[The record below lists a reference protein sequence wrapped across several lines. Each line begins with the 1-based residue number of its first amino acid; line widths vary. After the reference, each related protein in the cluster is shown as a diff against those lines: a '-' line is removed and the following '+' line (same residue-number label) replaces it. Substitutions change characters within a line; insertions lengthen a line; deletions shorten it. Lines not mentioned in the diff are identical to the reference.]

1 LKLIGFQIGKKNKT
15 SNKTSNKIQQQREII
30 ETMSAENFEE
40 KEIFPGVYMTDFRR
54 RKPTNT
60 STTNSASTHTQAQIS
75 AQDLKELQNKIFHLQ
90 RSNEEMKAFDVN
102 KEDSVIQEAISENL
116 ILLEEYKQK
125 EKIMKME
132 LELLSKHQM

>member
-1 LKLIGFQIGKKNKT
+1 
-15 SNKTSNKIQQQREII
+15 
-30 ETMSAENFEE
+30 MSAENFEE
-40 KEIFPGVYMTDFRR
+40 KEILPGVYMTDFRR

-75 AQDLKELQNKIFHLQ
+75 AHDLKELQNKIFHLQ
-90 RSNEEMKAFDVN
+90 RSNEEMNAFDVN
-102 KEDSVIQEAISENL
+102 KEDSVIQEAINENL
-116 ILLEEYKQK
+116 ILLEKYKQK